1 MANSVFYTK
10 WKIMYARIARL
21 VYENPAKGMFIIWV
35 TGTDGKTTTSNII
48 HHIINQNLG
57 MTALITT
64 AVIKFGDETIAN
76 TYKMTSLDPFQLWKM
91 LQIAKEVWCT
101 YVVLEVASHG
111 IAQHRFEWINFDMA
125 VLTNITPEH
134 LDYHKTFEN
143 YVNTKK
149 QLFYQVMKNKKPSK
163 IAILPKDDDNGRKR
177 IDELFFDK
185 MLSYSVVS
193 SSMVKAD
200 NIELSYNHTEF
211 TIDFLGNPTKIAV
224 DLPGVYNVYNT
235 LAGIASW
242 LVLWVEQEKIAES
255 LKSFEWVVGRME
267 PVEHNWVRYFV
278 DFAHTPNAL
287 KAALSYINAIKW
299 EWKNIL
305 VFGAPGNRDRYKR
318 PEMWK
323 IADQLADIVIVT
335 DDDPDSEPRLRI
347 IQEITKGI
355 TREIWN
361 SYMILPERE
370 YAIKMAV
377 EVAKPW
383 DTVLLA
389 GKWHEHIQ
397 LTNFGKRP
405 RSDKEVLKKILWI
418 NE

>member
-1 MANSVFYTK
+1 
-10 WKIMYARIARL
+10 MYARVARL
-21 VYENPAKGMFIIWV
+21 AYENPAKWMFIIWV

-48 HHIINQNLG
+48 HHIINQNLWK
-57 MTALITT
+57 TALITT

-111 IAQHRFEWINFDMA
+111 ISQHRFEWINFDMA

-163 IAILPKDDDNGRKR
+163 IAILPKDDDNWRKR

-185 MLSYSVVS
+185 MLSYSITT

-200 NIELSYNHTEF
+200 NIDLTYNHTDF
-211 TIDFLGNPTKIAV
+211 TIDFLGKQTKISV

-255 LKSFEWVVGRME
+255 LKSFEWVVWRME

-287 KAALSYINAIKW
+287 KSALSYINAIKW
-299 EWKNIL
+299 DWKNIL
-305 VFGAPGNRDRYKR
+305 VFWAPWNRDRYKR
-318 PEMWK
+318 PEMGK
-323 IADQLADIVIVT
+323 IANQLADVVIVT
-335 DDDPDSEPRLRI
+335 DDDPDTEPRLRI
-347 IQEITKGI
+347 IQEITNGI
-355 TREIWN
+355 TREIGE

-377 EVAKPW
+377 EIAKPW

-405 RSDKEVLKKILWI
+405 RSDKEVLKSILWI
-418 NE
+418 SE

>member
-48 HHIINQNLG
+48 HHIINQNLW

-211 TIDFLGNPTKIAV
+211 TIDFLGNP
-224 DLPGVYNVYNT
+224 
-235 LAGIASW
+235 S
-242 LVLWVEQEKIAES
+242 
-255 LKSFEWVVGRME
+255 
-267 PVEHNWVRYFV
+267 
-278 DFAHTPNAL
+278 
-287 KAALSYINAIKW
+287 
-299 EWKNIL
+299 
-305 VFGAPGNRDRYKR
+305 
-318 PEMWK
+318 
-323 IADQLADIVIVT
+323 
-335 DDDPDSEPRLRI
+335 
-347 IQEITKGI
+347 
-355 TREIWN
+355 
-361 SYMILPERE
+361 
-370 YAIKMAV
+370 
-377 EVAKPW
+377 
-383 DTVLLA
+383 
-389 GKWHEHIQ
+389 
-397 LTNFGKRP
+397 
-405 RSDKEVLKKILWI
+405 
-418 NE
+418 